1 MLTKILIFLRFIRW
15 GGVISAAKTIAFN
28 FKMFPLKVA
37 IKLPVLISANVNY
50 KLTRKGSIEFEKDAL
65 RFGSLRFGFCDWQYS
80 YRRPTFLKIQGRL
93 IIRGAGFHTFAN
105 GLTLEIGEKAICII
119 GSDFSAS
126 HNNRIRILDSLTVGD
141 NNMWSFDNVVMDND
155 AHHIFNSQGECC
167 NPNKGIIIG
176 NDVWMGCRTI
186 ILKGAEVPN
195 GTIIATSSIVN
206 KKYRDNNTII
216 TSYGKVLRKN
226 VTWSR
231 KLT

>member
-1 MLTKILIFLRFIRW
+1 M
-15 GGVISAAKTIAFN
+15 
-28 FKMFPLKVA
+28 
-37 IKLPVLISANVNY
+37 
-50 KLTRKGSIEFEKDAL
+50 E
-65 RFGSLRFGFCDWQYS
+65 
-80 YRRPTFLKIQGRL
+80 
-93 IIRGAGFHTFAN
+93 
-105 GLTLEIGEKAICII
+105 
-119 GSDFSAS
+119 
-126 HNNRIRILDSLTVGD
+126 SLTVGD

-155 AHHIFNSQGECC
+155 AHHIFNSQGEFC
-167 NPNKGIIIG
+167 NSNKGIIIG